1 MESTALGKSK
11 EDYLEAILVL
21 NRTHGWCRSVDIA
34 RQLGYSKP
42 SVSIALKKLEEEG
55 YINKLDTGEVKL
67 TKQGHLIA
75 EETLE
80 KHQFFTAL
88 FRRAGIPADRAED
101 EACLVEHVI
110 SEDSF
115 LKLRT
120 YIHLLLQLEQQA
132 ADRN

>member
-11 EDYLEAILVL
+11 EDYLEAILIL

-34 RQLGYSKP
+34 RQLGFSKP

-55 YINKLDTGEVKL
+55 YINKLDTGEVRL
-67 TKQGHLIA
+67 TKEGHIIA

-80 KHQFFTAL
+80 KHQFFTAF
-88 FRRAGIPADRAED
+88 FRRAGIDADTAEE

-115 LKLRT
+115 LKLRE
-120 YIHLLLQLEQQA
+120 YVQRLLQQDTALHS
-132 ADRN
+132 